1 MTYNKRRRPAGTKRL
16 RWVASPPQRSPGCY
30 HCTEVSNTVPV
41 AGLEPYAPPR
51 AYSPWPLR
59 REDFLE
65 GLLFESVLNPH
76 CRTPHSQHRGDSEH
90 LLQISAIL
98 LRDAHDDTEDSC
110 YEEIISIDE
119 MGFEISIYRP
129 SPLGDS
135 ETQGPRKCEARDPS
149 PGGSSYINTKD
160 DHRNILHLSSSRKG
174 KSNFI

>member
-76 CRTPHSQHRGDSEH
+76 CRTPHSQHRGDSDNPKR
-90 LLQISAIL
+90 ISAIFNF
-98 LRDAHDDTEDSC
+98 DDSDISLNWRSEAIIEKDDRVIEDSNIARC
-110 YEEIISIDE
+110 HSGILKPKAR
-119 MGFEISIYRP
+119 GCAR
-129 SPLGDS
+129 L
-135 ETQGPRKCEARDPS
+135 ETLPQVV
-149 PGGSSYINTKD
+149 
-160 DHRNILHLSSSRKG
+160 HL
-174 KSNFI
+174 